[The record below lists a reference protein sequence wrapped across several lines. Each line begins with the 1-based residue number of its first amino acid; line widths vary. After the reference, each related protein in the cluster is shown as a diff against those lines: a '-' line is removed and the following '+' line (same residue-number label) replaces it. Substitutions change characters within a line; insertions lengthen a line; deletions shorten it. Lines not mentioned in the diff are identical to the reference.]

1 MSDVRSSYEFHRQ
14 IESFPTFFRR
24 EWRPIALFGGGFCI
38 VMLAVIIFID
48 PAFFYPRLQTD
59 PLNYWLK
66 AKSLVDNG
74 NTAARWAVNLRPFS
88 YAAMPGVLR
97 APMLLVFD
105 EFDQQLRAIQILN
118 IPIAAL
124 VALFSGYVFSWALP
138 VRRHWMAICFAFAFT
153 LLNPVWINNVFLP
166 LADAPYALF
175 TLLAFLVSVSIFA
188 ADKPV
193 REQRLMLAL
202 YAVLFLI
209 AFLLRFTAPV
219 LMVVPLALAAA
230 RWHPAASSRKHLVG
244 AAVVIAVAIVVLVGL
259 NADAIFQRYGRE
271 LVGFTK
277 YGNKT
282 GMFLNF
288 LGAAVPAQVLP
299 NFLQGFVHPP
309 IVSYYNAVFFSS
321 GLQAAWLG
329 FGLLIGAVVL
339 TGIWQARSRFLPE
352 VLYFLASAPI
362 LGLMMPST
370 SRYLKAYQAF
380 VWIFFYVGAA
390 YIYRRWRGVIPSA
403 MRTRAFGAA
412 TLAAAL
418 LLIAAIRVWRLGG
431 TASEKKFAV
440 TAGRAAQ
447 YIGDVATTFRGLRG
461 YIETLPRDKV
471 LLMSDRGSMGRW
483 KVISGRDYYYPD
495 TAMAAMAAKKD
506 LYLVVECGTME
517 ACQYWDDWRGK
528 LEDRVTQFGSFEY
541 DSVYAIARPRA
552 RAEVYRVKNF
562 QFE

>member
-1 MSDVRSSYEFHRQ
+1 
-14 IESFPTFFRR
+14 
-24 EWRPIALFGGGFCI
+24 
-38 VMLAVIIFID
+38 MLAVIVFID

-66 AKSLVDNG
+66 AKSLVDDG

-97 APMLLVFD
+97 APLLLMFD
-105 EFDQQLRAIQILN
+105 DFDQQLRAIQILN

-124 VALFSGYVFSWALP
+124 VALLSGYILSWALP
-138 VRRHWMAICFAFAFT
+138 VRRHWIAICFAFAFT
-153 LLNPVWINNVFLP
+153 LLNPVWISNVFLP
-166 LADAPYALF
+166 LVDAPYALF
-175 TLLAFLVSVSIFA
+175 TMMAFIVSVRIFTR
-188 ADKPV
+188 DKPA
-193 REQRLMLAL
+193 REQPLLLAL
-202 YAVLFLI
+202 YALLFLI

-219 LMVVPLALAAA
+219 LLVVPLALAAG
-230 RWHPAASSRKHLVG
+230 RWRPGTISRKHVI
-244 AAVVIAVAIVVLVGL
+244 AAAVLVVIAIAILVEL
-259 NADAIFQRYGRE
+259 NADAIFRRYGRE
-271 LVGFTK
+271 LLGFARN
-277 YGNKT
+277 GNKI
-282 GMFLNF
+282 GMTLNF
-288 LGAAVPAQVLP
+288 FGAAVPAQVLP

-321 GLQAAWLG
+321 RLQAGWLG
-329 FGLLIGAVVL
+329 FGLLIGAVVVI
-339 TGIWQARSRFLPE
+339 GMWQARTKFLPE
-352 VLYFLASAPI
+352 ILYFLASAPI

-370 SRYLKAYQAF
+370 SRYLKPYQAF
-380 VWIFFYVGAA
+380 VWVFFYFGSA
-390 YIYRRWRGVIPSA
+390 YIYRRCRAFIPSV
-403 MRTRAFGAA
+403 MRSRAFGVAA
-412 TLAAAL
+412 LATAL
-418 LLIAAIRVWRLGG
+418 LLIIGIRVWRLGG

-440 TAGRAAQ
+440 TATRAAD

-495 TAMAAMAAKKD
+495 TTMESVAAKKD

-517 ACQYWDDWRGK
+517 ACQYWDEWRGK
-528 LEDRVTQFGSFEY
+528 LEDRVTEFGSFEY

-562 QFE
+562 E